1 MTSLSSKG
9 KLQWQSHPT
18 PSSHSQHIVIIVF
31 LTIMTRSLHAASNF
45 TVSVRNLLTLSVW
58 RSSLPHEVLNPGE
71 VSCLSPLG
79 LISCKCRCRWD
90 KLSLVSSTLADGS
103 VLLDPSASRSWW
115 ALLQRP
121 TLIIKNLWSSVT
133 KKHTLSH
140 TLSLTH
146 SSTHTHRRKI
156 VYPCEHFNIFETVWI
171 CFSVLFSSLCFSCPL
186 LLACLSSF
194 VASPSFS
201 VV

>member
-1 MTSLSSKG
+1 M
-9 KLQWQSHPT
+9 
-18 PSSHSQHIVIIVF
+18 
-31 LTIMTRSLHAASNF
+31 
-45 TVSVRNLLTLSVW
+45 RNLLTLSVW
-58 RSSLPHEVLNPGE
+58 RSSLAPEVLNPGE

-115 ALLQRP
+115 ALLQRS

-171 CFSVLFSSLCFSCPL
+171 CFSVLFSSVFFLSLIIVLSQFLCGLSLILNGLSPA
-186 LLACLSSF
+186 LAGPVAIVPQWLCSALSF
-194 VASPSFS
+194 QL
-201 VV
+201 